1 MTEVKLAFDAGN
13 YLGETPI
20 WSAEDQ
26 ALWWVNVEQPP
37 EIHRWDPQSGD
48 HAKWEMPMRVGGF
61 VHKQGGGLLVALA
74 DGLYDFDPESGSLDL
89 RVASPLPADV
99 KLHECQCDRQGR
111 FWIGAYDY
119 DFPANRDADRAVY
132 SRLDGDTLTPVIKG
146 ITVAN
151 GLAFSPD
158 GRTMYA
164 ANSPKRSVQAY
175 DLDPETGEVSNER
188 TFLQLH
194 EGEGF
199 VDGATVDS
207 EGGYWLANVGAG
219 RLRRYLPDGALD
231 RIVELPF
238 TNPTK
243 PAFGGPGLKTLYVT
257 STKMQMAAFKE
268 PTSPNGPIYSLV
280 PGETGVAETPFKG

>member
-20 WSAEDQ
+20 WSAKDQ

-48 HAKWEMPMRVGGF
+48 HAKWEMPKRVGGF
-61 VHKQGGGLLVALA
+61 VHKQGGGMLVALA
-74 DGLYDFDPESGSLDL
+74 DGLYDFDPETGSLDL
-89 RVASPLPADV
+89 RVASPLPANV
-99 KLHECQCDRQGR
+99 KLHECHCDRQGR
-111 FWIGAYDY
+111 FWIGAYDF
-119 DFPANRDADRAVY
+119 DFPANRNADRAVY
-132 SRLDGDTLTPVIKG
+132 SRLDDDRLTPVIKG
-146 ITVAN
+146 ITVSNA
-151 GLAFSPD
+151 LAFSPD

-175 DLDPETGEVSNER
+175 DLDPETGEVSHER
-188 TFLQLH
+188 TFLQLY

-219 RLRRYLPDGALD
+219 RLRRYLPDGTLD

-243 PAFGGPGLKTLYVT
+243 PAFGGPDLKTLYVT